1 MPAADGGR
9 PLFRAALPPA
19 VGPAPRP
26 PTGLRPALSLL
37 DGTIAAQMRS
47 LAAHPAARAGDPM
60 ISALNGLFDLGEE
73 LRDLGGM
80 LDDFGGSWMA
90 NVLAHSVSAIPVV
103 KRARA
108 GGLTT
113 EGSERWAEAA
123 QAILAPDEGPSLA
136 AYCQA
141 CRQWERRLD
150 KNIGSMAAD
159 PDWDM
164 GSAQRVPPSVPE
176 AFLARSLEAAGISV
190 QAQVGVS
197 PHGGRRHGGWFGAF
211 WLDCAHRDVAFLLR
225 LDIELDGAHHGRAD
239 RAARDEARNQFLQAR
254 GWYVLRV
261 DSHNLGREEHSRAV
275 EAVAKLVRRHRR
287 AIMVARSDPSAID
300 RVLAPDEAH
309 INPEA

>member
-1 MPAADGGR
+1 
-9 PLFRAALPPA
+9 
-19 VGPAPRP
+19 
-26 PTGLRPALSLL
+26 
-37 DGTIAAQMRS
+37 MRS
-47 LAAHPAARAGDPM
+47 LAANPAARAGDPG
-60 ISALNGLFDLGEE
+60 ISALNGLFDLGAE
-73 LRDLGGM
+73 LRDLGAM

-90 NVLAHSVSAIPVV
+90 NALAHSMGAIPVM

-123 QAILAPDEGPSLA
+123 QAILAPEEGAHLT
-136 AYCQA
+136 AYCQE

-164 GSAQRVPPSVPE
+164 GSARGIPPSAPE
-176 AFLARSLEAAGISV
+176 AFLARSLEAAGISM

-197 PHGGRRHGGWFGAF
+197 RHGGRRQGGWFRAF

-225 LDIELDGAHHGRAD
+225 LDVELDGVHHGRAD
-239 RAARDEARNQFLQAR
+239 RAARDEERNRFLQAR

-261 DSHNLGREEHSRAV
+261 DSRNLGREEHSRAV
-275 EAVAKLVRRHRR
+275 KVAAKLVWRHRR
-287 AIMVARSDPSAID
+287 AIMLARSDLPAIN
-300 RVLAPDEAH
+300 RVLTPDDATTSSAP
-309 INPEA
+309 